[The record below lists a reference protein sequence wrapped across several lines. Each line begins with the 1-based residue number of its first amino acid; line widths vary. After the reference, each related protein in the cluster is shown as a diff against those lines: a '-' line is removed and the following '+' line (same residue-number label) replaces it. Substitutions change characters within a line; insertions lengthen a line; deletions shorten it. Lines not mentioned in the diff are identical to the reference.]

1 MADQQLATK
10 PAAPAQP
17 TNVLLDIVNGRH
29 KLSRAIPLGLLVLD
43 AVLCILIILKVPYTE
58 IDWVAYME
66 QIAQIVAGERDYS
79 KIKGGTGPLVY
90 PAAHVYT
97 YTGLYYLTDEGR
109 NVLLAQ
115 FLFAILYLATLA
127 VVMACYWQAKVPP
140 YMFPILVLSKRL
152 HSIFVLRCF
161 NDGVAVLFFWLAI
174 FSMQRRNWA
183 VGALLYSWGVGIKM
197 SLLLS
202 LPAVAVVLFFGRG
215 LQGSLRLAYIMAQLQ
230 ALIGLPFWAQHM
242 RAYWSRAFEL
252 SRQFLY
258 KWTVNWRFAGEE
270 IFLSQGFSLALLG
283 GHVSVLWLFIT
294 TRWLKPAQKPLSA
307 MIPAFLKADSPFN
320 ALEEIQVSGFVTAKY
335 IMTTVLSANVIGLLF
350 ARSLHYQFYAYLAW
364 ATPYL
369 LWRSGIPFPLVY
381 ILWGVQEW
389 AWNVYPSTDA
399 SSGVV
404 VGMLAFTVASVWF
417 GTANEELESAP
428 LPKPHLPP
436 GRKAGS
442 KEQ

>member
-1 MADQQLATK
+1 MADQQLANK
-10 PAAPAQP
+10 AAAPAQP
-17 TNVLLDIVNGRH
+17 INLLLDIVNGRH
-29 KLSRAIPLGLLVLD
+29 KLSRAIPIALLIFD
-43 AVLCILIILKVPYTE
+43 ALLCILIILKVPYTE

-66 QIAQIVAGERDYS
+66 QIGQIVAGERDYS

-90 PAAHVYT
+90 PAAHVYA
-97 YTGLYYLTDEGR
+97 YTGLYYLTDEGTD
-109 NVLLAQ
+109 VLFAQ

-183 VGALLYSWGVGIKM
+183 AGALLYSWGVGIKM

-215 LQGSLRLAYIMAQLQ
+215 LKGSLRLAWLMAQLQ
-230 ALIGLPFWAQHM
+230 ALIGLPFWARHM
-242 RAYWSRAFEL
+242 RSYWGRAFEL

-258 KWTVNWRFAGEE
+258 KWTVNWRFVGEE
-270 IFLSQGFSLALLG
+270 LFLSQGFSLALLT

-307 MIPAFLKADSPFN
+307 MIPALLKADSPFN
-320 ALEEIQVSGFVTAKY
+320 PLEEIQVSGFVTAKY
-335 IMTTVLSANVIGLLF
+335 IMTTVLTANVIGLLF

-399 SSGVV
+399 SSSVV
-404 VGMLAFTVASVWF
+404 VGMLAFTVGSVWF
-417 GTANEELESAP
+417 GTGNDKLESAP
-428 LPKPHLPP
+428 LPKPPLPP

>member
-1 MADQQLATK
+1 MADQQLANK
-10 PAAPAQP
+10 AAAPAQP
-17 TNVLLDIVNGRH
+17 INLLLDIVNGRH
-29 KLSRAIPLGLLVLD
+29 KLSRAIPIALLIFD
-43 AVLCILIILKVPYTE
+43 ALLCILIILKVPYTE

-66 QIAQIVAGERDYS
+66 QIGQIVAGERDYS

-97 YTGLYYLTDEGR
+97 YTGLYYLTDEGT
-109 NVLLAQ
+109 N
-115 FLFAILYLATLA
+115 
-127 VVMACYWQAKVPP
+127 VPP
-140 YMFPILVLSKRL
+140 YIFPILVLSKRL

-161 NDGVAVLFFWLAI
+161 NDGVAALFFWLAI

-183 VGALLYSWGVGIKM
+183 AGALLYSWGVGVKM

-215 LQGSLRLAYIMAQLQ
+215 LKGSLRLAWLMAQLQ
-230 ALIGLPFWAQHM
+230 ALIGLPFWARHM
-242 RAYWSRAFEL
+242 RSYWGRAFEL

-258 KWTVNWRFAGEE
+258 KWTVNWRFVGEE
-270 IFLSQGFSLALLG
+270 LFLSQGFSLALLT

-307 MIPAFLKADSPFN
+307 MIPALLKADSPFN
-320 ALEEIQVSGFVTAKY
+320 PLEEIQVSGFVTVKY
-335 IMTTVLSANVIGLLF
+335 IMTTVLTANVIGLLF

-369 LWRSGIPFPLVY
+369 LWRSGIPFPFVY

-399 SSGVV
+399 SSSVV
-404 VGMLAFTVASVWF
+404 VGMLAFTVGSVWF
-417 GTANEELESAP
+417 GTANDKLESAP

-436 GRKAGS
+436 SRKAGS

>member
-1 MADQQLATK
+1 MADQQLANK
-10 PAAPAQP
+10 AAAPAQP
-17 TNVLLDIVNGRH
+17 INLLLDIVNGRH
-29 KLSRAIPLGLLVLD
+29 KLSRAIPIALLIFD
-43 AVLCILIILKVPYTE
+43 ALLCILIILKVPYTE

-66 QIAQIVAGERDYS
+66 QIGQIVAGERDYS

-97 YTGLYYLTDEGR
+97 YTGLYYLTDE
-109 NVLLAQ
+109 
-115 FLFAILYLATLA
+115 

-140 YMFPILVLSKRL
+140 YIFPILVLSKRL

-161 NDGVAVLFFWLAI
+161 NDGVAALFFWLAI

-183 VGALLYSWGVGIKM
+183 AGALLYSWGVGVKM

-215 LQGSLRLAYIMAQLQ
+215 LKGSLRLAWLMAQLQ
-230 ALIGLPFWAQHM
+230 ALIGLPFWARHM
-242 RAYWSRAFEL
+242 RSYWGRAFEL

-258 KWTVNWRFAGEE
+258 KWTVNWRFVGEE
-270 IFLSQGFSLALLG
+270 LFLSQGFSLALLT

-307 MIPAFLKADSPFN
+307 MIPALLKADSPFN
-320 ALEEIQVSGFVTAKY
+320 PLEEIQVSGFVTVKY
-335 IMTTVLSANVIGLLF
+335 IMTTVLTANVIGLLF

-369 LWRSGIPFPLVY
+369 LWRSGIPFPFVY

-399 SSGVV
+399 SSSVV
-404 VGMLAFTVASVWF
+404 VGMLAFTVGSVWF
-417 GTANEELESAP
+417 GTANDKLESAP

-436 GRKAGS
+436 SRKAGS

>member
-10 PAAPAQP
+10 AAAPAQP
-17 TNVLLDIVNGRH
+17 INFLLDIVNGRH
-29 KLSRAIPLGLLVLD
+29 KLSRAIPIALLIFD
-43 AVLCILIILKVPYTE
+43 ALLCILITLKVPYTE

-66 QIAQIVAGERDYS
+66 QIGQIVAGERDYS

-97 YTGLYYLTDEGR
+97 YTGLYYLTDEG
-109 NVLLAQ
+109 
-115 FLFAILYLATLA
+115 TD
-127 VVMACYWQAKVPP
+127 VPP

-161 NDGVAVLFFWLAI
+161 NDGVAALFFWLAI

-183 VGALLYSWGVGIKM
+183 AGALLYSWGVGIKM

-202 LPAVAVVLFFGRG
+202 VPAVAVVLFFGRG
-215 LQGSLRLAYIMAQLQ
+215 LKGSLRLAWLMAQLQ
-230 ALIGLPFWAQHM
+230 ALIGLPFWARHM
-242 RAYWSRAFEL
+242 RSYWGRAFEL

-258 KWTVNWRFAGEE
+258 KWTVNWRFVGEE
-270 IFLSQGFSLALLG
+270 LFLSQGFSLALLT

-307 MIPAFLKADSPFN
+307 MIPALLKADSPFN
-320 ALEEIQVSGFVTAKY
+320 PLEEIQVSGFVTAKY
-335 IMTTVLSANVIGLLF
+335 IMTTVLTANVIGLLF

-399 SSGVV
+399 SSSVV
-404 VGMLAFTVASVWF
+404 VGMLAFTVGSVWF
-417 GTANEELESAP
+417 GTANDKLENAP

>member
-10 PAAPAQP
+10 AAAPAQP
-17 TNVLLDIVNGRH
+17 INFLLDIVNGRH
-29 KLSRAIPLGLLVLD
+29 KLSRAIPIALLIFD
-43 AVLCILIILKVPYTE
+43 ALLCILIILKVP
-58 IDWVAYME
+58 
-66 QIAQIVAGERDYS
+66 
-79 KIKGGTGPLVY
+79 L
-90 PAAHVYT
+90 
-97 YTGLYYLTDEGR
+97 
-109 NVLLAQ
+109 
-115 FLFAILYLATLA
+115 
-127 VVMACYWQAKVPP
+127 VMACYWQAKVPP

-161 NDGVAVLFFWLAI
+161 NDGVATLFFWLAI

-183 VGALLYSWGVGIKM
+183 AGALLYSWGVGIKM

-202 LPAVAVVLFFGRG
+202 LPAVAVILFFGRG
-215 LQGSLRLAYIMAQLQ
+215 LKGSLRLAWLMAQLQ
-230 ALIGLPFWAQHM
+230 ALIGLPFWARHM
-242 RAYWSRAFEL
+242 RSYWGRAFEL

-258 KWTVNWRFAGEE
+258 KWTVNWR
-270 IFLSQGFSLALLG
+270 
-283 GHVSVLWLFIT
+283 VLWLFIT

-307 MIPAFLKADSPFN
+307 MIPALLKADSPFN
-320 ALEEIQVSGFVTAKY
+320 PLEEIQVSGFVTAKY
-335 IMTTVLSANVIGLLF
+335 IMTTVLTANVIGLLF

-399 SSGVV
+399 SSSVV
-404 VGMLAFTVASVWF
+404 VGMLAFTVGSVWF
-417 GTANEELESAP
+417 GTANDKLENAP

>member
-10 PAAPAQP
+10 AAPPTQP
-17 TNVLLDIVNGRH
+17 INLLLDIVNGRH

-66 QIAQIVAGERDYS
+66 QIGQIVAGERDYS

-90 PAAHVYT
+90 PAAHVYA
-97 YTGLYYLTDEGR
+97 YTGFYFLTDEGR
-109 NVLLAQ
+109 DILLAQ

-152 HSIFVLRCF
+152 HSIFILRCF

-183 VGALLYSWGVGIKM
+183 AGALLYSWGVGVKM

-215 LQGSLRLAYIMAQLQ
+215 LKGSLRLAWLMGQLQ
-230 ALIGLPFWAQHM
+230 ALIGVPFWAKNM
-242 RAYWSRAFEL
+242 RAYWGRAFEL
-252 SRQFLY
+252 SRQFMY
-258 KWTVNWRFAGEE
+258 KWTVNWRFVGEE
-270 IFLSQGFSLALLG
+270 FFLSQGFSLALLT
-283 GHVSVLWLFIT
+283 GHVSVLWIFIT
-294 TRWLKPAQKPLSA
+294 TRWLQPAQKPLSA

-320 ALEEIQVSGFVTAKY
+320 PLEEIQVSGFVTAKY

-364 ATPYL
+364 STPYL

-381 ILWGVQEW
+381 VLWGVQEW

-399 SSGVV
+399 SSGIV
-404 VGMLAFTVASVWF
+404 VGMLAFTVATVWF
-417 GTANEELESAP
+417 GTANEELECAP

-436 GRKAGS
+436 GRKPAS